1 MKPNRAEATAGVGRG
16 RAREGEGLIR
26 MVDRLVMIGDHWPR
40 DLQYEKAQ
48 VITLYGARCYMTEDL
63 EGGVWILAPL
73 AKVAP
78 RKSYEAEDVPNAR
91 TRT

>member
-1 MKPNRAEATAGVGRG
+1 MLTSNLRW
-16 RAREGEGLIR
+16 
-26 MVDRLVMIGDHWPR
+26 D
-40 DLQYEKAQ
+40 QAQ
-48 VITLYGARCYMTEDL
+48 KIIIYGAQCIIVEDE

-78 RKSYEAEDVPNAR
+78 RRSYEAEDVPNAR

>member
-1 MKPNRAEATAGVGRG
+1 M
-16 RAREGEGLIR
+16 
-26 MVDRLVMIGDHWPR
+26 MDHWPR

-48 VITLYGARCYMTEDL
+48 VITLYGARCYITEDL

-78 RKSYEAEDVPNAR
+78 RRSYEAEDVPNAQSR
-91 TRT
+91 R